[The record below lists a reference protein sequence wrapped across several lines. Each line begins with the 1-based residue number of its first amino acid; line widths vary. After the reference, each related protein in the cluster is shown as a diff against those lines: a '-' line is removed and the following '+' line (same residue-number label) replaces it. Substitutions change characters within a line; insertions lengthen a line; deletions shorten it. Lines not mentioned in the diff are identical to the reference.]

1 MSKDY
6 YNILGVDKNAGQEDI
21 KQAFKKLA
29 HKYHPDKENGDEA
42 KFKEINEAYNVLGDE
57 KKRKQYDQFGATF
70 DQQQQGGPGGPGGP
84 GGFGGA
90 RGADFGGMHFDMDD
104 LGDIFGDL
112 GDIFGFGGK
121 KRSSRGGGRQRGQ
134 DIEAIL
140 DIEFNEA
147 VFGAEKEVQMKKK
160 VMCEKCKGNGA
171 EPGTK
176 IETCSTCQ
184 GAGYVNQV
192 QRTIFGQ
199 MQVQMPCPDC
209 GGEGKSYAQKCGQ
222 CSGKGAYEQDTTLK
236 VNIPAGINNG
246 EAIKFSG
253 YGQAGDKGGP
263 AGDLYLKVRVKSHP
277 EFQRDEYNIYSTK
290 EISIT
295 QAVLGDK
302 VEVETV
308 HGKVKLKIPE
318 GTQSGTVFKL
328 KGKGVPHLSGRG
340 HGDHLVE
347 VKVKTPTELS
357 KEKKEK
363 LKQLNI

>member
-21 KQAFKKLA
+21 KKAFKKMA
-29 HKYHPDKENGDEA
+29 HKYHPDKEGGDEA
-42 KFKEINEAYNVLGDE
+42 KFKEANEAYNVLGDE
-57 KKRKQYDQFGATF
+57 NKRKQYDQFGATF
-70 DQQQQGGPGGPGGP
+70 DQQKQAGQGGP

-90 RGADFGGMHFDMDD
+90 GGADFGGMNFDMDD

-112 GDIFGFGGK
+112 GDIFGFGGR
-121 KRSSRGGGRQRGQ
+121 KRSSRGGGRQRGS
-134 DIEAIL
+134 DMEAVL
-140 DIEFNEA
+140 DIDFNEA
-147 VFGAEKEVQMKKK
+147 AFGAEKEVTMKKK
-160 VMCEKCKGNGA
+160 TMCEKCKGNGA

-176 IETCSTCQ
+176 IETCSTCK

-199 MQVQMPCPDC
+199 MQMQTPCPDC
-209 GGEGKSYAQKCGQ
+209 GGEGKSYAQKCTQ
-222 CSGKGAYEQDTTLK
+222 CEGRGAYEKDTTLK

-246 EAIKFSG
+246 ETIRFSG

-277 EFQRDEYNIYSTK
+277 QFKRDGYNIHSTK

-295 QAVLGDK
+295 QAVLGSK
-302 VEVETV
+302 VDVDTI

-318 GTQSGTVFKL
+318 GTQAGTVFKL
-328 KGKGVPHLSGRG
+328 KGKGVPHLNGRG

-347 VKVKTPTELS
+347 VQVKTPTGLS
-357 KEKKEK
+357 KDKKEK

>member
-21 KQAFKKLA
+21 KKAFKKLA
-29 HKYHPDKENGDEA
+29 HKYHPDKKDGDEA

-57 KKRKQYDQFGATF
+57 QKRKQYDQFGATF
-70 DQQQQGGPGGPGGP
+70 NQQQQAGQSGQ
-84 GGFGGA
+84 GFGGA

-112 GDIFGFGGK
+112 GDMFGFGGG
-121 KRSSRGGGRQRGQ
+121 KRGSRGGRRRGE

-140 DIEFNEA
+140 DVEFEEA
-147 VFGAEKEVQMKKK
+147 VFGTEKEVKLKKRTK
-160 VMCEKCKGNGA
+160 CEKCQGNGA

-176 IETCSTCQ
+176 IETCSTCK
-184 GAGYVNQV
+184 GSGHVYQV

-199 MQVQMPCPDC
+199 MKVQTPCPEC
-209 GGEGKSYAQKCGQ
+209 GGEGKTYAQKCTQ
-222 CSGKGAYEQDTTLK
+222 CGGRGAYEKETTLK
-236 VNIPAGINNG
+236 VNIPAGINSG
-246 EAIKFSG
+246 ETIRFTG
-253 YGQAGDKGGP
+253 YGQAGERGGP
-263 AGDLYLKVRVKSHP
+263 DGDLYLKVRVKPHP
-277 EFQRDEYNIYSTK
+277 EFKREGYDIYSEK

-302 VEVETV
+302 VNVDTV

-318 GTQSGTVFKL
+318 GTQPDTVFKL
-328 KGKGVPHLSGRG
+328 KGKGVPQLSGRG
-340 HGDHLVE
+340 RGDHFVE
-347 VKVKTPTELS
+347 VKVKTPTGLS
-357 KEKKEK
+357 KDKKEK